1 MRLPTVA
8 RSVKNTFTQ
17 IDYDLESYRNLNA
30 RICISKSISLSISIS
45 TVEITGLINTKVVRC
60 TLNFYVHST

>member
-1 MRLPTVA
+1 MRLPTAA

-30 RICISKSISLSISIS
+30 RICISKSISLSIS
-45 TVEITGLINTKVVRC
+45 TVKITGLINIKVVMC

>member
-1 MRLPTVA
+1 MRLLTVA

-30 RICISKSISLSISIS
+30 RICISKSISLSIS
-45 TVEITGLINTKVVRC
+45 TVKITGLINTKVVKG

>member
-30 RICISKSISLSISIS
+30 RICISKSISLSIS
-45 TVEITGLINTKVVRC
+45 TVKITGLINTKVVKG

>member
-17 IDYDLESYRNLNA
+17 IDYDLESYRNLDA
-30 RICISKSISLSISIS
+30 RICISKSISLSIS
-45 TVEITGLINTKVVRC
+45 TVEITGLINTKVVMC